1 MRCFRRFNNF
11 IIRPFR
17 FTLWNTISL
26 TNLFEISLH
35 WLKYQII
42 LSAIIIFKIIF
53 TLSIFNQMVVVWLLR
68 LVLLLIQFYL
78 LILLLFFLSKS
89 ALFMNPSPSLFILL
103 AKISLLKLLLAAVL
117 IYLDAMFDILCNNLL
132 LFFLWLIY
140 LHQVFIF
147 NCN

>member
-1 MRCFRRFNNF
+1 
-11 IIRPFR
+11 
-17 FTLWNTISL
+17 
-26 TNLFEISLH
+26 
-35 WLKYQII
+35 
-42 LSAIIIFKIIF
+42 
-53 TLSIFNQMVVVWLLR
+53 MVVVWLLR

-132 LFFLWLIY
+132 LFFL
-140 LHQVFIF
+140 
-147 NCN
+147 